1 MMTTWILVALI
12 AAFIAIVFWV
22 FRRGG
27 IRQYKE
33 HGKIPFKDDGKEG
46 KGGND

>member
-1 MMTTWILVALI
+1 MMDTWILIILI

-27 IRQYKE
+27 RKQFEE
-33 HGKIPFKDDGKEG
+33 HGKIPLKKDSKEG
-46 KGGND
+46 KDGDG